1 MKKIHIPIP
10 GRAARA
16 LLLICLPLILLSAI
30 ALLISYHDARKID
43 AVGANYYYP
52 QLLEYILAS
61 ITITAG
67 GVLLTEA
74 TERDLERFDR

>member
-1 MKKIHIPIP
+1 MNKIHIPMP
-10 GRAARA
+10 GRAAQR
-16 LLLICLPLILLSAI
+16 LLLICLPLILTSAI
-30 ALLISYHDARKID
+30 ALLISYLDARKID